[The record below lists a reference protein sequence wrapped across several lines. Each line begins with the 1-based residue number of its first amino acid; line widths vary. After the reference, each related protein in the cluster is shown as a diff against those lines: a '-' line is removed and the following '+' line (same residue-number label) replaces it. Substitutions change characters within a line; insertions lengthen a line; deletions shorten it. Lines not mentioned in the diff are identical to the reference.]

1 MKGAKYMHSM
11 TRRDFLE
18 NIFNYEKSKDWKYQD
33 DIPCVID
40 FHDESCP
47 PCQALSPVLEKLES
61 EYGASVK
68 FYKVDIRNEEDLA
81 QELGVVNL
89 PTLVFCPLAGRPI
102 VLQGAVSKEKLILT
116 IENELLENDDSR
128 GG

>member
-1 MKGAKYMHSM
+1 MISM
-11 TRRDFLE
+11 TRRDFLK
-18 NIFNYEKSKDWKYQD
+18 NVFDYEKSKDWKYQD

-47 PCQALSPVLEKLES
+47 PCQAVSPVLKKLES
-61 EYGASVK
+61 EYGDSVR
-68 FYKVDIRNEEDLA
+68 FYKVDIRNEEELA

-89 PTLVFCPLAGRPI
+89 PTLVFCPLDSRPV

-116 IENELLENDDSR
+116 IENELLKGNLREN
-128 GG
+128 